1 MPSLN
6 LENIPDG
13 LYSKLVNSAEK
24 NNRDL
29 NTEAL
34 FCLEKA
40 LSVAEVDPDALLDR
54 LRSLRAKKPR

>member
-40 LSVAEVDPDALLDR
+40 PSVAEVDPDALLDR

>member
-6 LENIPDG
+6 IENIPDA
-13 LYSKLVNSAEK
+13 LYSKLVISAEK

-29 NTEAL
+29 NTEVL

-40 LSVAEVDPDALLDR
+40 LSVADVDPDALLDR